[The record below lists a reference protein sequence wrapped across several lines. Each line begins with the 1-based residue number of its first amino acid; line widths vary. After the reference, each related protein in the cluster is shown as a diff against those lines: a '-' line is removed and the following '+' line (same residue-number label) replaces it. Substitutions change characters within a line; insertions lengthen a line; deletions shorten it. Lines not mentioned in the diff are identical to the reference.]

1 MQTIYE
7 QIGGAKTVDKL
18 IGSFYRRVL
27 ADPMLSPFF
36 ENTSIETL
44 ERMQKAFFTIALGG
58 PDPDVKISI
67 YETHRGRGIKREH
80 LTRFTEHLMTT
91 LREVGVDE
99 ENAKKVYQRISI
111 YADDVL
117 GEASEDG

>member
-27 ADPMLSPFF
+27 ADPLLSPFF

-44 ERMQKAFFTIALGG
+44 ERMQKVFFTIALGG
-58 PDPDVKISI
+58 PDPDVKFSI

>member
-44 ERMQKAFFTIALGG
+44 ERMQKTFFTIALGG